1 MILHGSP
8 RQTRR
13 EFLLTVAAGG
23 LASLAVACQPTPGAT
38 AASPTPAPAAA
49 QAAPAEVA
57 GATVARFELWHIFN
71 GALGDALSGLLTEFQ
86 AQQPSIGV
94 DATYVPYDAML
105 QTLLSAISAGT
116 PPAAAVLEMT
126 LMARLAAENALAPVE
141 SLLTA
146 TGAATLK
153 DSLVPSIR
161 DANSVGGALCTV
173 PLGYNSNQLYYNPDL
188 LQRASL
194 DPEHDLP
201 ASWDALVEVAPRLT
215 VNRTADQ
222 QADVWGYGFPARAPW
237 ILEVRFWQSGAEL
250 FDPAG
255 KQAVFNSAE
264 GRATFDNYRRMQ
276 ASGGALMVSADTA
289 LNQLADLFSAG
300 KLAFFEQSSTAFAG
314 IAEKAPFQSGVGRF
328 RPWAAAC
335 TAWVATTSAS
345 SARPPRRS
353 VRLPSNSSSGGP
365 RQKLLPGGPRRPTT
379 YPA

>member
-1 MILHGSP
+1 
-8 RQTRR
+8 
-13 EFLLTVAAGG
+13 
-23 LASLAVACQPTPGAT
+23 
-38 AASPTPAPAAA
+38 
-49 QAAPAEVA
+49 VA

-222 QADVWGYGFPARAPW
+222 QADVGATGFR
-237 ILEVRFWQSGAEL
+237 R
-250 FDPAG
+250 
-255 KQAVFNSAE
+255 
-264 GRATFDNYRRMQ
+264 GRHGFSRS
-276 ASGGALMVSADTA
+276 ASGRV
-289 LNQLADLFSAG
+289 
-300 KLAFFEQSSTAFAG
+300 EQSYS
-314 IAEKAPFQSGVGRF
+314 I
-328 RPWAAAC
+328 RP
-335 TAWVATTSAS
+335 AS
-345 SARPPRRS
+345 RRCSIRPRA
-353 VRLPSNSSSGGP
+353 GP
-365 RQKLLPGGPRRPTT
+365 RSTTTGACRR
-379 YPA
+379 AAER